1 MTKKFEDIINQAL
14 KDSKNTFFTK
24 YKVSPKN
31 VNLIREASDIKKK
44 YGRNTTKAQAIKK
57 GYKRKKFVSTNN
69 NYKSLLGS

>member
-1 MTKKFEDIINQAL
+1 MGKFENIINKAI
-14 KDSKNTFFTK
+14 KDPKNTFFTK

-31 VNLIREASDIKKK
+31 VNLIREAFDISKK

>member
-14 KDSKNTFFTK
+14 KNSKNTFFTK
-24 YKVSPKN
+24 YKVFPKN

-44 YGRNTTKAQAIKK
+44 YGRNTTKAQAIKR